1 MPAQPLSFFAR
12 LWLAIVCLFRVVF
25 DPQFAAQ
32 VAAVR
37 EGAALPPARWEK
49 NPPTIPVTPLAVE
62 ESKTET
68 PRAQPQPAL
77 EQPATVRAAEAL
89 RLLALLQ
96 REGRLLDF
104 CEEELAGFSD
114 AQIGAAARTVH
125 AGCRKALHE
134 AVVLTPVRGERE
146 GDPVTVHEGFEVAA
160 VRLTGNVVGN
170 PPFNG
175 VLRHHGWK
183 VTDVKLA
190 VATGDATVLAPA
202 EVELP

>member
-1 MPAQPLSFFAR
+1 MPGQPLSFFAR

-37 EGAALPPARWEK
+37 EGAALPAASWDK
-49 NPPTIPVTPLAVE
+49 NPPTIPATPIAIE
-62 ESKTET
+62 ETE
-68 PRAQPQPAL
+68 RARPQPAL

-134 AVVLTPVRGERE
+134 AVVLAPVRTERE
-146 GDPVTVHEGFEVAA
+146 GDPVTVHAGGEASA
-160 VRLTGNVVGN
+160 VRLTGNVAGN

-175 VLRHHGWK
+175 VLRHHGWR

-190 VATGDATVLAPA
+190 VSTGDATVLAPA